1 MTINLISSAQQ
12 MTISIWIIRAKKLVE
27 NHSLKKPCL
36 VIWCSSAVIGAS
48 ISFVI
53 DLGVIFYFLFCFSAH
68 IKTRCAGFEW
78 LPLDLCKCIHD
89 YIEKPKKLKKGNM
102 AKYLLP
108 ASSAESCP
116 GPCQDFKGRSNF
128 FKQIKVTDYVFLPW
142 MYIYHSQIFENNN
155 LEISNDLS

>member
-1 MTINLISSAQQ
+1 
-12 MTISIWIIRAKKLVE
+12 
-27 NHSLKKPCL
+27 
-36 VIWCSSAVIGAS
+36 
-48 ISFVI
+48 
-53 DLGVIFYFLFCFSAH
+53 
-68 IKTRCAGFEW
+68 
-78 LPLDLCKCIHD
+78 
-89 YIEKPKKLKKGNM
+89 M

-116 GPCQDFKGRSNF
+116 GLQDFKARSNF